1 MICGGIIGSYDPDSR
16 MYGVNVDVYGD
27 RLARRL
33 HTGVDKPFPVGTRV
47 VCFKSETLSWII
59 LGEVDMPQ
67 PEMADN
73 RQKNVDEAAA
83 DLIEEIARLRPTSE
97 LGDKSN
103 YRRPNDQLHFAGDVS
118 LENRVE
124 DPRSRSRVK
133 IYSFGAILTF
143 ASNFCFQLFDRK
155 ENQILMQARNF
166 LKRCIGYMKSIRT
179 DSATQRTTIQEKV
192 QSAVLEKNS
201 LGQSAPRTDRLT
213 VEGYIP
219 WAGARATTGADIAK
233 KPKVARG
240 RREVFMDH
248 RIEEIDNTTQ
258 TRRVR
263 QDKVTYDADNQET
276 ARVQEI
282 VSVEGNL
289 QNERLT
295 TAQAG
300 SVTMYRDWLKIT
312 VDSPNQTVH
321 IHDLKNNQTII
332 LDTAGVSV
340 TAKSFTVNSPAINL
354 KGGFV
359 SITGSSI
366 LIDSPNTNIP
376 SVPTLGLHN
385 GKHA

>member
-1 MICGGIIGSYDPDSR
+1 MICAGIIGSYDPDSK
-16 MYGVNVDVYGD
+16 MYTVNVDVYGD
-27 RLARRL
+27 RMARRL
-33 HTGVDKPFPVGTRV
+33 QTGVDKPFPKDTRV
-47 VCFKSETLSWII
+47 VCFKSDTLSWVI
-59 LGEVDMPQ
+59 LGELDMPE

-83 DLIEEIARLRPTSE
+83 DLIDEIAKLRPTSE

-103 YRRPNDQLHFAGDVS
+103 YRRPHDQLHFAGDVS

-133 IYSFGAILTF
+133 IYSFGAILAF
-143 ASNFCFQLFDRK
+143 ASNYCFQLFDRK
-155 ENQILMQARNF
+155 ENQILIQARNF
-166 LKRCIGYMKSIRT
+166 LKRCIGYMRSIRT
-179 DSATQRTTIQEKV
+179 DSSTQRTTIQEKV

-219 WAGARATTGADIAK
+219 WAGARASTGADIAK
-233 KPKVARG
+233 KPKVSRG

-258 TRRVR
+258 TRRLR
-263 QDKVTYDADNQET
+263 QDKVTYNSDNQEV

-289 QNERLT
+289 QNEKLT

-300 SVTMYRDWLKIT
+300 SVTIYRDWLKIT
-312 VDSPNQTVH
+312 VDSVKQELTVQ
-321 IHDLKNNQTII
+321 DLKNNQTIV
-332 LDTAGVSV
+332 LNDTGVSV
-340 TAKSFTVNSPAINL
+340 TAKSFKVNSPDIDIL
-354 KGGFV
+354 GGNIV
-359 SITGSSI
+359 IKGSSI
-366 LIDSPNTNIP
+366 LIESPATRITQHP
-376 SVPTLGLHN
+376 SLGVHS
-385 GKHA
+385 GKHG